1 MRSLFACLLPCIVIF
16 ALLPGCSEDEEDDL
30 SLNGT
35 NIAMADIAGNWTA
48 TQAVFGKSA
57 LGPVME
63 VDVVA
68 DGGSVTL
75 RIESNGDF
83 SITVAVVGEVP
94 EISTGRFRF
103 DEDLLVIIFDDDPDD
118 FEFFGITH
126 NEPNLTIQG
135 GTVFEAFDFDG
146 DGTDED
152 ADIDFIFVRS

>member
-1 MRSLFACLLPCIVIF
+1 MKSLFTRLLPCFVVF
-16 ALLPGCSEDEEDDL
+16 ALLPGCSEDDEDDL

-48 TQAVFGKSA
+48 TRAIFGKSGE
-57 LGPVME
+57 GPVMQ

-75 RIESNGDF
+75 RIETNGDF
-83 SITVAVVGEVP
+83 SITVEAVGESAEV
-94 EISTGRFRF
+94 SMGRFRF

-118 FEFFGITH
+118 FEFFGITY

-135 GTVFEAFDFDG
+135 GIVFEAFDFNG

-152 ADIDFIFVRS
+152 ADIDFAFVRS